1 MDFKEKAQIRLQHWL
16 SHNEDHARDYR
27 RFADE
32 LEAAGL
38 AASGQAVREMADC
51 TEKGNACLRAAL
63 HALTDYG

>member
-38 AASGQAVREMADC
+38 AVREMADC

-63 HALTDYG
+63 HAL

>member
-16 SHNEDHARDYR
+16 SHNEDHVRDYR

-51 TEKGNACLRAAL
+51 AEKGNACLRTAL
-63 HALTDYG
+63 RTL